1 MNFLRNFKHA
11 KRLFKNK
18 QCNVLRQSTALVSVK
33 AFPHTKMP
41 VSGFE
46 GNLTNLMKR
55 KKNKNIFCCKKFENF
70 FMNDVVFKVDRESF

>member
-55 KKNKNIFCCKKFENF
+55 KKNTLKTYSVVKSLKIFL
-70 FMNDVVFKVDRESF
+70 